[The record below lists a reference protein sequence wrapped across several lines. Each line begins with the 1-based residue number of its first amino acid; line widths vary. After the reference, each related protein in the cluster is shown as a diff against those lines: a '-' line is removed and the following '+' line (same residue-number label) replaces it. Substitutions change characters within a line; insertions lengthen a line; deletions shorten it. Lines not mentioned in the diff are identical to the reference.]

1 MRSHSPF
8 ELAMPKPTR
17 KHMDQ
22 RAQFGRG
29 VIPRTATQESPENRG
44 KLREKILVLL
54 RYRREGHPEQAGR
67 EQSPENGF
75 ALFAHHTSGHSR
87 SRPATSDLRHSYRA
101 SAAGAKEIPRRR
113 QVNPPMV
120 TSPASWRQW
129 PGHFRRVVPATP
141 GRRSCG
147 VRQGDSDSA
156 STTLSATRD
165 TIPQAQRRER

>member
-1 MRSHSPF
+1 
-8 ELAMPKPTR
+8 MPKPTR

-75 ALFAHHTSGHSR
+75 ALFAHHTSSYSCCR
-87 SRPATSDLRHSYRA
+87 SRPVISVILIARPQQEPGGRLASRA
-101 SAAGAKEIPRRR
+101 VRLLTPVAVSLL
-113 QVNPPMV
+113 PP
-120 TSPASWRQW
+120 
-129 PGHFRRVVPATP
+129 
-141 GRRSCG
+141 
-147 VRQGDSDSA
+147 
-156 STTLSATRD
+156 
-165 TIPQAQRRER
+165 